1 MYEIKMLL
9 IKSKPTTPTKRW
21 MLRIFLQHS
30 PKPEFTSFFKYKVFS
45 TKLTN
50 RSVGLSGLKKFK
62 KKVLYKYC
70 MTKLGTFPLYACYFG
85 YSKYPLRE
93 FIFAKSIYNHCK
105 LFLNT
110 EMSYPG
116 FKFFPDTSF
125 MPNASQVNQLISLSE
140 VPLTA
145 VISYVFNFSNLKI
158 TFACSSGVRAIRRKN
173 LKKSKLVYVELPSE
187 RLVLLPAST
196 HCYLTSVKNI
206 FLNKIILGKWGS
218 LQKNK
223 RRLHVRGVAKNPVDH
238 PNGGR
243 TKAKQPE
250 LSPWGWIAKK
260 SK

>member
-1 MYEIKMLL
+1 MLL

-21 MLRIFLQHS
+21 MLQVVLQHS
-30 PKPEFTSFFKYKVFS
+30 KRSEFANFWKQKVSLVKTIRGTVGLTGLKRFEKKFLHKFCV
-45 TKLTN
+45 TKLPN
-50 RSVGLSGLKKFK
+50 VPFFFF
-62 KKVLYKYC
+62 C
-70 MTKLGTFPLYACYFG
+70 FG

-93 FIFAKSIYNHCK
+93 YILAKSVYNHSN

-110 EMSYPG
+110 DLGYPG
-116 FKFFPDTSF
+116 FKI
-125 MPNASQVNQLISLSE
+125 MPYQQISVVNQIVVLDE

-145 VISYVFNFSNLKI
+145 AISYVFNISDTKA
-158 TFACSSGVRAIRRKN
+158 TFARSSGVKAIRRKN

-187 RLVLLPAST
+187 KLSLLPST
-196 HCYLTSVKNI
+196 GHCYLTAVKNL

-218 LQKNK
+218 MQRNK
-223 RRLHVRGVAKNPVDH
+223 RRLAVRGVAKNPVDH

-250 LSPWGWIAKK
+250 LSPWGWVAKK